1 MLILANLITALLFGG
16 MVLYSFGFAAFL
28 FTALPP
34 DVAGRTIRRAF
45 PMFYLFVLGCSATA
59 AVVLWAGHLP
69 GAGLL
74 ALVAFTVLP
83 TRQLLMPAINRATDT
98 GAKGRF
104 KALHGLSVAITL
116 AHIALTGTVLAG
128 LAGAA

>member
-1 MLILANLITALLFGG
+1 LLILATLTTALLFGG

-34 DVAGRTIRRAF
+34 DVAGGTIRRAF
-45 PMFYLFVLGCSATA
+45 PFFYLFVLGCSAAA
-59 AVVLWAGHLP
+59 AVMLWAGHLP

-74 ALVAFTVLP
+74 ALVALTVLP
-83 TRQLLMPAINRATDT
+83 TRQLLMPAINLATDT
-98 GAKGRF
+98 GPKGRF

-116 AHIALTGTVLAG
+116 AHIALTGTVLAR